1 MAVDIKLLE
10 QLYFTFD
17 EDVPYK
23 LEDGSEITIT
33 PIMLRQSETFLV
45 SADLL
50 KIDKNSMGSV
60 DIIQM
65 SYLEFLYQHIFSKDQ
80 TALYKFNIILTFC
93 LKWPHWRIIRDNDT
107 HKIGILNDE
116 TKAIISAQDFDDI
129 RRIIMFQNILN
140 YNDDYISPDLKKMM
154 AEVDA
159 VKNGNIQ
166 SPSLERKI
174 SIITAH
180 SGLSKKDQLQMTMRA
195 HQSLFEEVCGE
206 VDFTTTRAIAMFAG
220 KADEIGHWI
229 FPKKKGKYDGY
240 MVSMK
245 NYSQSFGGKQSI
257 VTQTE
262 GDLSDIIAN
271 KIHK

>member
-23 LEDGSEITIT
+23 LEDGTQVTIS

-50 KIDKNSMGSV
+50 KIDKNSLGSV
-60 DIIQM
+60 EIIQM
-65 SYLEFLYQHIFSKDQ
+65 SYLEFLYSHVFTKDK
-80 TALYKFNIILTFC
+80 TALYKFNVILTFC
-93 LKWPHWRIIRDNDT
+93 LKWTHWRLVRNNET
-107 HKIGILNDE
+107 NEIGVLNEE
-116 TKAIISAQDFDDI
+116 TQAIISEQDFDNI

-154 AEVDA
+154 AEVDS
-159 VKNGNIQ
+159 VKNGNVQ
-166 SPSLERKI
+166 MPSLERKI
-174 SIITAH
+174 AIITAH
-180 SGLSKKDQLQMTMRA
+180 CGLSKKDQLQMTMRA

-206 VDFTTTRAIAMFAG
+206 VDFSTTRSAALFAG
-220 KADEIGHWI
+220 KAEEIGHWI

-240 MVSMK
+240 MVSMNK
-245 NYSQSFGGKQSI
+245 YSQSFGGQQSI
-257 VTQTE
+257 VAQAE
-262 GDLSDIIAN
+262 GDLSDIIAKTIN
-271 KIHK
+271 K